1 MNSPDEQFSSGH
13 FPSGPSSSELAST
26 EHASTEQGARDP
38 APDGLSSDSHSPDS
52 HSPGDQFCN
61 DLSSRD
67 PSSRDQS
74 SRDHSSRG
82 RGTAGAVGSDVSGSI
97 QSLLGTVVI
106 AVFVITFIVQ
116 AFQIPSPSME
126 NTLLVGDYLLVNK
139 LCYGGG
145 GLGDYFMPYR
155 QVRRGDIVV
164 FHYPVDPTQHFVKRV
179 IGVPGDRVRLVNKQV
194 LVNGLPLKEP
204 YARFSRPADDVF
216 RDNFP
221 RLDVMSGPTPEWW
234 LQLRKLVEDG
244 QLIVPEGH
252 YFVMG
257 DNRDNSS
264 DSRYWG
270 FVPEANIIGRPLVI
284 YWSVQGGEGDG
295 TAPSSVSDKLYHF
308 AYVLTHI
315 FQITRWN
322 RTLRLVH

>member
-1 MNSPDEQFSSGH
+1 MNSSDQHFAVQHLPHAPVPNAPVPDDSAPEGHAPGERSSAGHSSG
-13 FPSGPSSSELAST
+13 E
-26 EHASTEQGARDP
+26 
-38 APDGLSSDSHSPDS
+38 
-52 HSPGDQFCN
+52 HSPGEH
-61 DLSSRD
+61 
-67 PSSRDQS
+67 PSGS
-74 SRDHSSRG
+74 
-82 RGTAGAVGSDVSGSI
+82 RGTAWVSGSDVSSSL

-145 GLGDYFMPYR
+145 SVGDYFMPYLR
-155 QVRRGDIVV
+155 VRRGDIVV
-164 FHYPVDPTQHFVKRV
+164 FHYPVNPAQHFVKRV

-194 LVNGLPLKEP
+194 LVNGVPLKEP
-204 YARFSRPADDVF
+204 YAHFSRPANDLF
-216 RDNFP
+216 RDSFP
-221 RLDVMSGPTPEWW
+221 RLDVAPGETPEWW

-244 QLIVPEGH
+244 QLIVPQGY

-257 DNRDNSS
+257 DNRDDSY

-270 FVPEANIIGRPLVI
+270 FVPLANIIGRPLLI
-284 YWSVQGGEGDG
+284 YWSVQGSEGEM
-295 TAPSSVSDKLYHF
+295 TTPSSLGERLYHF
-308 AYVLTHI
+308 AYVVTHI